1 MTTLNKTETS
11 NIYNKINK
19 VSYHL
24 ANKTKNT
31 ESLSEELR
39 KKAYY
44 SIQKGLRA
52 NFVKYDRETKL
63 ASLLKKEAMLDK
75 YGAMTNTPKTL
86 WNDAPTAIVAKASK
100 KKTTSKSKR
109 I

>member
-31 ESLSEELR
+31 ESLSQDVR

-44 SIQKGLRA
+44 SIQKGLRKS
-52 NFVKYDRETKL
+52 FLKYDRETKL
-63 ASLLKKEAMLDK
+63 AVLLKKESMLDK
-75 YGAMTNTPKTL
+75 YSTMSNTPKTI
-86 WNDAPTAIVAKASK
+86 WNEAPKAIVSKASK
-100 KKTTSKSKR
+100 KKTTAKSKR